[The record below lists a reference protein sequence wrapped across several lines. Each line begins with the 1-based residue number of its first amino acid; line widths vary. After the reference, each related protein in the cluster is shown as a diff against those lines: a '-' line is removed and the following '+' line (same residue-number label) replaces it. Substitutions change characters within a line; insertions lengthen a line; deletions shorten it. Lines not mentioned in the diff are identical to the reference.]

1 MLRVVSQNSK
11 HFFRLC
17 QLSNTIAIK
26 VTRKIAQCNQAS
38 LSHLSITRW
47 ISVFK
52 YISKLLSKKKQTKWR
67 HLVNWTLNLIYSV
80 LYVISKNEIN
90 FYWPKGATVRDFLTS
105 KESGW
110 NQTGQASI
118 EKWTHYLSKLILWWC
133 CPPAFPRPPGCFL
146 CFPTNKPREKGLMWV
161 ICKIKIVNS
170 SI

>member
-1 MLRVVSQNSK
+1 MPNVIGLLKVTYQLQDESQ
-11 HFFRLC
+11 F
-17 QLSNTIAIK
+17 SNTSANCYQ
-26 VTRKIAQCNQAS
+26 KITN
-38 LSHLSITRW
+38 
-47 ISVFK
+47 
-52 YISKLLSKKKQTKWR
+52 KWR

-146 CFPTNKPREKGLMWV
+146 CFPTYKPREKGLMESYV
-161 ICKIKIVNS
+161 KLKL
-170 SI
+170 